1 MYELINKLWKP
12 GKTFQYPVTIE
23 SGKNRKFNLN
33 WFNLYPW
40 LAYSK
45 YLDGIFCI
53 PCVFFFGKKSGHAD
67 DNLTKLFKEPL
78 TYWTSAS
85 SRLKDHE
92 ANSKVHKDT
101 TLLTQLFKQRMER
114 DIVSIEELA
123 NSVRKQRIES
133 DRMKLKSI
141 LKTIILCGQ
150 QDFALRGH
158 RDDSR
163 YLDTSLNPG
172 NFQVLL
178 NFRID
183 SGDSVLKAHFE
194 TCPKKNATYRSKTVQ
209 NELIECCGDHIR
221 DNILAE
227 IKEAEFFFRF

>member
-1 MYELINKLWKP
+1 MYDLINKLWKP

-33 WFNLYPW
+33 WFDLYPW
-40 LAYSK
+40 LACSK

-53 PCVFFFGKKSGHAD
+53 PCVFFGKKSGHAD
-67 DNLTKLFKEPL
+67 DKLTKLFKEPL

-85 SRLKDHE
+85 GRLKDHE

-101 TLLTQLFKQRMER
+101 VLLMQPFKQRMER
-114 DIVSIEELA
+114 DIVSIDELA
-123 NSVRKQRIES
+123 NSVRKQRTENN
-133 DRMKLKSI
+133 RMKLKSI

-150 QDFALRGH
+150 QDFALRDH
-158 RDDSR
+158 RDDSG
-163 YLDTSLNPG
+163 YLDTSLNLG

-183 SGDSVLKAHFE
+183 SGDSVLKAHFK
-194 TCPKKNATYRSKTVQ
+194 TCPKNAT
-209 NELIECCGDHIR
+209 
-221 DNILAE
+221 
-227 IKEAEFFFRF
+227 